1 MTEIKEYRMASS
13 VEEAW
18 ELNQK
23 KSNCIVAGNMWLR
36 LCRKKIGTAIDMS
49 DLGLDYVKEF
59 DDRFEIGAMTT
70 LRTLECHE
78 GLNKYTQGTV
88 KEALEAIVGV
98 QFRNMAT
105 VGGSLHS
112 LFGFSDVLTL
122 FLCFNTTLEYYK
134 EGIIP
139 LKDYALRKVGSRDVL
154 TKITVFKED
163 ADFKYRALR
172 NTATD
177 FPVLAVATAYYRK
190 DDKYIISVG
199 ARPMRAV
206 RTELKRGEK
215 FDPETEAEKLRESIP
230 TGKNNRA
237 GAEYRSHLL
246 KILSQR
252 NFEELETIHS

>member
-1 MTEIKEYRMASS
+1 MTEIKEYRMVSS

-36 LCRKKIGTAIDMS
+36 LSERKIGTAIDLS
-49 DLGLDYVKEF
+49 NLGLDYVNEF

-78 GLNKYTQGTV
+78 GLNKYTQGAL
-88 KEALEAIVGV
+88 KEALRAIVGV

-105 VGGSLHS
+105 VGGSIHG

-122 FLCFNTTLEYYK
+122 FLSFNTTLGYFK
-134 EGIIP
+134 EGEIP
-139 LKDYALRKVGSRDVL
+139 LSEYALRKVGSRDVL

-163 ADFKYRALR
+163 ADFRYRAVR

-177 FPVLAVATAYYRK
+177 LPVLTVATAYYRK
-190 DDKYIISVG
+190 DDKYIVSVG
-199 ARPMRAV
+199 ARPMRAI
-206 RTELKRGEK
+206 RTELYRKER
-215 FDPETEAEKLRESIP
+215 FDSEAEAEKLKESIP

-237 GAEYRSHLL
+237 GAEYRSHLV
-246 KILSQR
+246 KILSLR
-252 NFEELETIHS
+252 NFEELEKIHS